1 MNMSGSRRGVSGHE
15 RFRRSLL
22 AAALATAIVGSP
34 LAMAQLA
41 PASSGAVAF
50 HIAAGPLDQALHQ
63 FNAQSGLQV
72 LFDPSLVQG
81 KRSPGLN
88 ANVSVRTALDG
99 LLKGSGL
106 TYQFTDGQTVA
117 IKRAG
122 YPAQPKQ
129 RGGTHASK
137 SMPDAAKATQLG
149 AVTVTAEKKTE
160 NIQVVPIAISAFSGQ
175 ELDDKKIE
183 TGADL
188 VTSTPNVSFTKTNF
202 ASYNFQ
208 IRGIGTQA
216 LSVTTDPAVAVSFND
231 TPLIRNRL
239 FEQEY
244 FDVNNVEVLRG
255 PQGTLFGRNATA
267 GVVNMIPNLP
277 SFDGFESWIKAE
289 VGNYDGRRFSGM
301 LNVPLSSTLAFR
313 LAGAWTD
320 RDGYDYNSVTHNNVD
335 GRNLWSGRASLAWKP
350 NDSISANLIWEHFGE
365 HDNRART
372 GKQLCHTDPGP
383 TSVAGVAIVNSLDQ
397 ATLSQGCEDGSLY
410 GKDAFGVPNG
420 LSLPQVLT
428 GVGVT
433 YTGIAPNLSQFLPL
447 LNGSPYAGVTQS
459 TNLRTIATTFDP
471 IFHTKNDVVQF
482 NFQADLGS
490 SLKLVSQSLFTRD
503 SYFSEQDYDRFPS
516 VAVFNNTLG
525 AYDIFGNP
533 LSTSTYPGLTPN
545 GVFVDPQ
552 LGASKQMLAVDR
564 SQSYSKQWSQ
574 EFRLQSDFDGPFN
587 FNIGA
592 NFLDFH
598 IDENYYVFNN
608 VFTAIAEEQYNLG
621 AGFAGQPPQPCV
633 QGATTGCIYID
644 PNSLGNING
653 QGHNYFR
660 SDNVARTLS
669 AAVFGETYWQLAD
682 DVKLTLGLRVTR
694 DRKSTTPIPSQLL
707 LGPNGEY
714 ISTGAGYVNSGYPAQ
729 PNIDQEWTEPTGRA
743 VLAWTPHLSFTDSTL
758 LYASYSRGYVAGGT
772 NSPGID
778 NDPSLLQITPNPT
791 TFKPEFVN
799 AFELGTKNLMDG
811 GKFSLDADVF
821 YYDYRNY
828 QVSQIVDR
836 GSLNENFNAKTWGA
850 EFQAAWQP
858 TRNFR
863 ADANLGLLGTRIGS
877 HQYSIDQMNLTAGNP
892 DWVTVKPFVQA
903 AQSCIAPI
911 ADVAK
916 LLSEMSSSSNSAY
929 PYLAALCSATSPLV
943 QGGYLPGSEYS
954 GITGIVYDPR
964 TAPNGGAGIST
975 NVGGKELPNAPHITY
990 SLGAQYTFFLG
1001 NSDLTVRADFYHQG
1015 SSWARVY
1022 NDPIDRMR
1030 AWNNTNLTLTYEHPD
1045 NDLTVQLYVK
1055 NLFDSVPITGTF
1067 LNSSDSG
1074 LTTNVFTLDPRII
1087 GLSVRKGFY

>member
-1 MNMSGSRRGVSGHE
+1 M
-15 RFRRSLL
+15 L
-22 AAALATAIVGSP
+22 AAALGAAIMGCPV
-34 LAMAQLA
+34 AMAQSTSA
-41 PASSGAVAF
+41 PSEAVAF

-63 FNAQSGLQV
+63 FSVQSGLQV
-72 LFDPSLVQG
+72 LFDPALVN
-81 KRSPGLN
+81 KRPSAGIN
-88 ANVSVRTALDG
+88 ARVAAPAALDN

-106 TYQFTDGQTVA
+106 TYQFTDSQTIV
-117 IKRAG
+117 IK
-122 YPAQPKQ
+122 PASRPTPPPRPRVRKN
-129 RGGTHASK
+129 A
-137 SMPDAAKATQLG
+137 PDANKAVQLG
-149 AVTVTAEKKTE
+149 AVTVTAEKKSE
-160 NIQVVPIAISAFSGQ
+160 NIQKVPIAISAFSGQ
-175 ELDDKKIE
+175 DLDDKKIE

-244 FDVNNVEVLRG
+244 FDVSNVEVLRG
-255 PQGTLFGRNATA
+255 PQGTLYGRNATA

-289 VGNYDGRRFSGM
+289 AGNFDGQRFSGM
-301 LNVPLSSTLAFR
+301 LNVPVSDKLAFR
-313 LAGAWTD
+313 LAGSWTD
-320 RDGYDYNSVTHNNVD
+320 RGGYDYNSVTRNNVN
-335 GRNLWSGRASLAWKP
+335 GRNLWSGRASVAWKP
-350 NDSISANLIWEHFGE
+350 TDDISTSLVWEHFSE
-365 HDNRART
+365 HDDRSRT
-372 GKQLCHTDPGP
+372 GKQLCHTDPGL
-383 TSVAGVAIVNSLDQ
+383 SDVDGVAVTNPVDQ
-397 ATLSQGCEDGSLY
+397 ATLSQGCTDGALY
-410 GKDAFGVPNG
+410 GKSAFGVPNG
-420 LSLPQVLT
+420 LSLPQALT
-428 GVGVT
+428 GNGITVVGV
-433 YTGIAPNLSQFLPL
+433 APDFSRFLPL
-447 LNGSPYAGVTQS
+447 LSGNPYAGITQS

-471 IFHTKNDVVQF
+471 TFHAKNDVVQF
-482 NFQADLGS
+482 NFQANLGS
-490 SLKLVSQSLFTRD
+490 SLKFVSQSLFTRD
-503 SYFSEQDYDRFPS
+503 SYFSEQDYNRFPS
-516 VAVFNNTLG
+516 VPVFSNTLG
-525 AYDIFGNP
+525 AYDVLGNP

-552 LGASKQMLAVDR
+552 LGASAQMLSVDR
-564 SQSYSKQWSQ
+564 TQSYSKQWSQ

-598 IDENYYVFNN
+598 INENYYVFNN
-608 VFTAIAEEQYNLG
+608 VFTAIAEGQYNLG
-621 AGFAGQPPQPCV
+621 GGFPGQAPQPCAK
-633 QGATTGCIYID
+633 GSTDGCVYID
-644 PNSLGNING
+644 PNPLGSING

-660 SDNVARTLS
+660 SDNIARTLS
-669 AAVFGETYWQLAD
+669 SAIFGETYWKFAD
-682 DVKLTLGLRVTR
+682 DLKLTLGLRVTR

-707 LGPNGEY
+707 LSPSGQSG
-714 ISTGAGYVNSGYPAQ
+714 IGAGYVNSGYPAQ
-729 PNIDQEWTEPTGRA
+729 TNINQEWTEPTGRA
-743 VLAWTPHLSFTDSTL
+743 VLDWTPHLSFTDSTL

-778 NDPSLLQITPNPT
+778 NDPELLQITPNPNA
-791 TFKPEFVN
+791 FKPEFVN

-836 GSLNENFNAKTWGA
+836 GSLNENFDAKSWGA

-863 ADANLGLLGTRIGS
+863 ADANLGLLRTRIAS
-877 HQYSIDQMNLTAGNP
+877 QQYSIDQMNLTEGNP
-892 DWVTVKPFVQA
+892 EWVTLKPFVQA
-903 AQSCIAPI
+903 AQSCIAPA

-916 LLSEMSSSSNSAY
+916 VLNYVQSISPGNSAY
-929 PYLAALCSATSPLV
+929 VYLAAFCSATSPLV
-943 QGGYLPGSEYS
+943 QGGYMPGSPYS
-954 GITGIVYDPR
+954 QYTGVVYDPR
-964 TAPNGGAGIST
+964 TAPNGGAGFST
-975 NVGGKELPNAPHITY
+975 DVGGKELPNAPHLTY
-990 SLGAQYTFFLG
+990 NIGAQYTFFMG
-1001 NSDLTVRADFYHQG
+1001 SSDLILRADYYHQS

-1022 NDPIDRMR
+1022 NDPIDHMR
-1030 AWNNTNLTLTYEHPD
+1030 GWSNTNISLTYEHPE
-1045 NDLTVQLYVK
+1045 NDLTVQFYVK
-1055 NLFDSVPITGTF
+1055 NLFDKTPITGTF